1 MILSGCRCQ
10 RTNGMDNRGVKEER
24 RMKLSDIDFGAVSRM
39 MNGLSDDERAQL
51 DAMASDM
58 IAGMQSR
65 TEEEEPDVDY
75 TEGLGLDEK
84 YQQLNGRTLDFLEQA
99 WDLEAFYEDSEADF
113 SASVLFLQKALLSEL
128 RQADPETRMMS
139 LNQIMA
145 RERWQPLRDDLM
157 QIQTALYRAE
167 FDSVTRE
174 ELQAVKA
181 LVLPLLPEVA
191 GLPVAEEKGETE

>member
-1 MILSGCRCQ
+1 
-10 RTNGMDNRGVKEER
+10 
-24 RMKLSDIDFGAVSRM
+24 MKLSDIDFGAVSRM

-191 GLPVAEEKGETE
+191 GLPAAEEKGETE

>member
-1 MILSGCRCQ
+1 
-10 RTNGMDNRGVKEER
+10 
-24 RMKLSDIDFGAVSRM
+24 MKLSDIDFGAVSRM

-99 WDLEAFYEDSEADF
+99 WDL
-113 SASVLFLQKALLSEL
+113 
-128 RQADPETRMMS
+128 
-139 LNQIMA
+139 
-145 RERWQPLRDDLM
+145 
-157 QIQTALYRAE
+157 
-167 FDSVTRE
+167 
-174 ELQAVKA
+174 
-181 LVLPLLPEVA
+181 
-191 GLPVAEEKGETE
+191 

>member
-1 MILSGCRCQ
+1 
-10 RTNGMDNRGVKEER
+10 
-24 RMKLSDIDFGAVSRM
+24 
-39 MNGLSDDERAQL
+39 
-51 DAMASDM
+51 
-58 IAGMQSR
+58 
-65 TEEEEPDVDY
+65 
-75 TEGLGLDEK
+75 
-84 YQQLNGRTLDFLEQA
+84 
-99 WDLEAFYEDSEADF
+99 
-113 SASVLFLQKALLSEL
+113 
-128 RQADPETRMMS
+128 MMS

-181 LVLPLLPEVA
+181 LVLPLLSEVA

>member
-1 MILSGCRCQ
+1 
-10 RTNGMDNRGVKEER
+10 
-24 RMKLSDIDFGAVSRM
+24 
-39 MNGLSDDERAQL
+39 
-51 DAMASDM
+51 
-58 IAGMQSR
+58 
-65 TEEEEPDVDY
+65 
-75 TEGLGLDEK
+75 
-84 YQQLNGRTLDFLEQA
+84 
-99 WDLEAFYEDSEADF
+99 
-113 SASVLFLQKALLSEL
+113 
-128 RQADPETRMMS
+128 MMS

-191 GLPVAEEKGETE
+191 GLPAAEEKGETE